1 MTEKLVATI
10 EQRRSGAR
18 VIKMAGVLDEDNPL
32 RELIEKVGTGTALI
46 NLSGVERINS
56 TGARDWV
63 SWLAALEQRGIRPV
77 LIACSP
83 AVVAQLNRV
92 RNFAGNALVKSFQVP
107 YHCSNCDMDK
117 LQLVYIADLGEAP
130 HHAPVCTCDG
140 CGSAMHFVEESD
152 SYFSFVTHFQN
163 VKAPERPSVREV
175 EQEAERELARGSISA
190 VTAEQVRRISD
201 PRLVAR
207 QSRPSLS
214 VFQIPEGKRPSE
226 RDLTM
231 PRKMPG
237 GEPYIIAI
245 VMLLLAVVGV
255 FVYFL
260 VQGV

>member
-1 MTEKLVATI
+1 
-10 EQRRSGAR
+10 
-18 VIKMAGVLDEDNPL
+18 
-32 RELIEKVGTGTALI
+32 
-46 NLSGVERINS
+46 
-56 TGARDWV
+56 
-63 SWLAALEQRGIRPV
+63 
-77 LIACSP
+77 
-83 AVVAQLNRV
+83 
-92 RNFAGNALVKSFQVP
+92 
-107 YHCSNCDMDK
+107 
-117 LQLVYIADLGEAP
+117 
-130 HHAPVCTCDG
+130 
-140 CGSAMHFVEESD
+140 
-152 SYFSFVTHFQN
+152 
-163 VKAPERPSVREV
+163 
-175 EQEAERELARGSISA
+175 
-190 VTAEQVRRISD
+190 VRRISD